1 MAQCLDLNLQNQVK
15 DYFNL
20 ILVYMWFIMH
30 MHILPPKMTRIL
42 VYISFLIIVFS
53 VSDVEISE
61 EETKTRIGSL
71 KKKAVTASARFRN
84 SFTRK
89 HRRSHSRVL
98 SVEIE
103 DVHDL
108 EELKAVETLR
118 QALISEELLPSKHDD
133 YHKMLRF
140 FTLLFFS
147 NSFLCMVFMIV
158 LLVMLI

>member
-1 MAQCLDLNLQNQVK
+1 MSGPQSTKPGKRLLQSHFSLYV
-15 DYFNL
+15 
-20 ILVYMWFIMH
+20 VYNAH
-30 MHILPPKMTRIL
+30 ALPPKMTRIL
-42 VYISFLIIVFS
+42 VYISFLIIVFCIIVFS

-71 KKKAVTASARFRN
+71 KKKAMTASARFRN

-118 QALISEELLPSKHDD
+118 QALISEELLPPKHDD

-140 FTLLFFS
+140 LTLLFS
-147 NSFLCMVFMIV
+147 QTVFCAW
-158 LLVMLI
+158 LL

>member
-20 ILVYMWFIMH
+20 ILVYMWFTMH

-42 VYISFLIIVFS
+42 VYISFLIIVFCIIVFS

-103 DVHDL
+103 DVHDV

-140 FTLLFFS
+140 FTLFFS
-147 NSFLCMVFMIV
+147 QTVFCAWFL
-158 LLVMLI
+158 

>member
-1 MAQCLDLNLQNQVK
+1 
-15 DYFNL
+15 
-20 ILVYMWFIMH
+20 
-30 MHILPPKMTRIL
+30 MTRIL

-118 QALISEELLPSKHDD
+118 QALISEELLPPKHDD

-140 FTLLFFS
+140 FTLLFS
-147 NSFLCMVFMIV
+147 HTVLCACMVFTIL

>member
-1 MAQCLDLNLQNQVK
+1 MSGPQSTKPGNRLFQSHFSLYV
-15 DYFNL
+15 
-20 ILVYMWFIMH
+20 VYNA
-30 MHILPPKMTRIL
+30 HILPPKMTRIL
-42 VYISFLIIVFS
+42 VYMTFVIIVFS

-71 KKKAVTASARFRN
+71 KKKAMTASARFRN

-140 FTLLFFS
+140 FTLHFS
-147 NSFLCMVFMIV
+147 QTVFCA
-158 LLVMLI
+158 